1 MSVTVVCSV
10 VTADELSLTAC
21 CCAVAAAC
29 AFFRCCLGV
38 GCCLKR
44 LLQLRIFCGQV
55 SFQAVDLSSSSSFS
69 A

>member
-1 MSVTVVCSV
+1 MAFLTAEVSSESEATADALAAFMSVTVVCSV

-29 AFFRCCLGV
+29 AF
-38 GCCLKR
+38 
-44 LLQLRIFCGQV
+44 
-55 SFQAVDLSSSSSFS
+55 SAAAWASAV